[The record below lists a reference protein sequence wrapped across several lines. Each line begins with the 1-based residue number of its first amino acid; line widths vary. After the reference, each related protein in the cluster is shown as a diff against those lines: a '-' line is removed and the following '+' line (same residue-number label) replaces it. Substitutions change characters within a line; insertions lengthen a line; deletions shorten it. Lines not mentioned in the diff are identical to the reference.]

1 MSGGSDGQTNGR
13 VHAEGAA
20 ERLARLTPG
29 ETVELPERGERGVVT
44 AYACYELLNEQR
56 TDWRWLFLDD
66 GSLLELA
73 PRGRF
78 LYSEHREVPHGGS
91 LYEELVAQDGAL
103 VRFEARVRDGSW
115 AERPVQVTLDN
126 TAYRLA
132 FTGTVALERRGPEPL
147 LSAWRALGPDPEHN
161 VYFGLIQIE
170 DDTRLVLGLWTADVC
185 LSFGER
191 LADESGSQ
199 GAEGTREPKA

>member
-1 MSGGSDGQTNGR
+1 MSGGSNGQTNGR
-13 VHAEGAA
+13 IEPDGVA
-20 ERLARLTPG
+20 ERLSRLAPS
-29 ETVELPERGERGVVT
+29 ETVELRGRGEREVVT

-73 PRGRF
+73 PRGRA
-78 LYSEHREVPHGGS
+78 LYTIHHEVPHGSG

-115 AERPVQVTLDN
+115 AERPVQVTLDG
-126 TAYRLA
+126 TAYRLL
-132 FTGTVALERRGPEPL
+132 FTGTVSTERLGPEPPH
-147 LSAWRALGPDPEHN
+147 SAWRTLRPDPEQN
-161 VYFGLIQIE
+161 VYFGLAQV
-170 DDTRLVLGLWTADVC
+170 DDERRLVLGLWTADVC

-191 LADESGSQ
+191 VEVS
-199 GAEGTREPKA
+199 E